1 MMTKLTVETSIGI
14 EAPPEQVWEALIQP
28 NQMAQ
33 WLLAPMMGAELKR
46 NDENK
51 LIVGL
56 GPMQVPI
63 AEISAQESPSIL
75 TLRGLPDRQLSMTF
89 TLAAEAHGTHVAISV
104 QGFDSLSPEALAERV
119 APIRKGWQFALA
131 NLKSFVNGLTLPHPD
146 GHIAAMFGYRQE
158 SNHAL
163 MVERSVRIDAPLQR
177 VWQAITDVKQI
188 EAWYSPGTP
197 WRSSD
202 FNVGGTLSTY
212 DPQTDAEKFVQVI
225 EVLDPPRKLS
235 LRSVPAL
242 PELPE
247 VTTYTLREEGDG
259 TRLTISNSGYE
270 LKASDTRH
278 GQMEQNAFGYGM
290 MLENLRAFLSAES
303 LPYPWGF

>member
-1 MMTKLTVETSIGI
+1 MMSKLTVETSIGI
-14 EAPPEQVWEALIQP
+14 EAPCERVWDALIQP
-28 NQMAQ
+28 GQMAQ

-46 NDENK
+46 TDDNH

-63 AEISAQESPSIL
+63 AEISAQESPKVL

-89 TLAAEAHGTHVAISV
+89 NLATETNGTHVSVTV
-104 QGFDSLSPEALAERV
+104 QGFESLAPETRAERI
-119 APIRKGWQFALA
+119 APIRQAWQFALA
-131 NLKSFVNGLTLPHPD
+131 NLKSFVGGLTLPHPD

-158 SNHAL
+158 TGHAL
-163 MVERSVRIDAPLQR
+163 SVERSICIDAPLQR

-202 FNVGGTLSTY
+202 FRVGGTLGTY
-212 DPQTDAEKFVQVI
+212 DPQTNMDKFVQVI

-270 LKASDTRH
+270 LKASDTRN

-303 LPYPWGF
+303 PPYPWGF